1 MVQTRPHR
9 YVKDQR
15 IAATAMD
22 PRSSY
27 FHHTKYANP
36 PSPTLPLPLPLP
48 HPQPSLYRNNLNIH
62 GHINFPAPPPPHPQQ
77 LRPPQTPQFSP
88 RNPQFSYNHSPNH
101 PQIHDNYHHQ
111 LSRHDLTHF
120 TPLPRVSHQFN
131 DDRQP
136 PRRLPESDHRVHEPR
151 PDFRVLRHDRQTR
164 HELEG
169 NPNPNSRLIQD
180 RNIVIDRESEHY
192 HIRGEFGSNSDR
204 SSTGDFRTVSNQV
217 RGFESNSGNYE
228 NRRRL
233 NYDYHD
239 KGSENQSWFR
249 DREVVREPRDAS
261 IEFGSNEIDDGETR
275 IATGKREHY
284 RSREGNLEVERYGGK
299 RSREGSYEFNRTPR
313 KQVQKKSALLRI
325 QQPSYRNRE
334 DERLPYSGYVDD
346 TKSSSFR
353 GKDQESGFFRGKDKD
368 KVIHP
373 DRGMGEGEREGSP
386 VELDVSFKSNSL
398 VAKAILTPSSS
409 TVGASETIL
418 TPRNSKVRKVLVPA
432 KDKDSINSSMN
443 KPSKVAVEVGK
454 GASVASKASS
464 SDKDLKKTR
473 ERVIASGI
481 TNVRDSSSLP
491 LKNRVEMPMKRTVAV
506 RIGTPG
512 KISSLSGKKKKVVKR
527 VVKKVVSHNS
537 TLSSSHPTKTRDEPV
552 KGDSFAH
559 TPAEPRDTD
568 KAATVADVDSQ
579 PCPIEATVI
588 PENDRVDRFEKFME
602 SGQAGAGADSGN
614 LFAYNT
620 SGKKSC
626 SRSPLGSSN
635 HNETKF
641 GEIFVN
647 GDCAKALHAIPNI
660 DNSLTKSLDEII
672 SSNIGGVEDVSKQP
686 CQNGDSCLLEN
697 SAVRGSLKVMDSI
710 EGNTDFGLLS
720 LEKTIIHEDPKYSC
734 IPVMGL
740 DVASINSQQRITV
753 SDKGKSDVGCKEPC
767 RNQGSSL
774 AESGIT
780 DFIQGASFPVGSN
793 EISAASISG
802 ETGSQNAVIRL
813 NQGVG
818 TILGSPNCFTN
829 IEEIDISGHGTSDG
843 MGEKLSQ
850 DGAAKIMESEPIR
863 GSLDT
868 KVSTSGSEEDA
879 NDTKKNDKKIEM
891 PQSDLSRTDVPDM
904 HLEPANMVTSTT
916 AHWVDTTL
924 RLCFEDDGTA
934 QCTFSGAE
942 FVDAGSQSCSNVV
955 SVLHEGSL
963 TDVSAAKVSIRSSA
977 DGGQRGVSQRN
988 EKNRKSFAPQ
998 LELCSPVE
1006 SDADEGPVFA
1016 GNSTSGMEV
1025 PSNSG
1030 DSLTLP
1036 KGEVVVSDMDSL
1048 CTSDLLLARKG
1059 ITAMLENGSAGE
1071 HLSSVASVKDAFEVD
1086 GLKDVQ
1092 SHLAVE
1098 ELAVKKV
1105 TSHSLFVSVGEDNIN
1120 TTPVMV
1126 GGRNQNDSMDI
1137 DAVEG
1142 AKVDIDA
1149 AEEQVGIESVTD
1161 HCQIPSKLQTQYLDG
1176 NMPSI
1181 DVDDGGF
1188 HGAKNDSPGMSN
1200 NPSSFGDGCAK
1211 NDWPGMSNN
1220 PSSFGDGFGV
1230 SFTNSGDELMEIVPE
1245 TLSDRG
1251 SPETLPDVMGTSLS
1265 KNSVEKIHENDDKI
1279 PAERPV
1285 INVGSDSSM
1294 SISSSRN
1301 AKVVLNLDHAV
1312 ERDQLLTGNTGHLPS
1327 QDSKITTQMPNAK
1340 SGDLYGKKNHSSNPI
1355 SKIYSG
1361 RSSFVFTASKSS
1373 ASSSRISKTRTWH
1386 RNDNCSDSAP
1396 PSNKA
1401 FSSTVPVQRQFPR
1414 KADKSQRTSYIRKGN
1429 SLVRK
1434 PTSVAQSPGP
1444 HALSSSVYQL
1454 TSSGTDEPK
1463 KSAGS
1468 DSRIDLADPLNVL
1481 RTGGLDASF
1490 EKPRTHSLSSVS
1502 KISNQASNSLGV
1514 RASSPLA
1521 EHLHSLC
1528 TETVTV
1534 PAKLLESNDIPKSSD
1549 DLLKI
1554 SESPITQNSQI
1565 SNLECHSDP
1574 NDGNTV
1580 ALANVKSLTY
1590 VKRKSNQLVA
1600 SSNPCASSVQNAH
1613 NTSSDSYYKRR
1624 KNQLIR
1630 TSLESQIKQT
1640 ASIPDESLN
1649 SEGQTALNSFSR
1661 NFSKRRLRKV
1671 VTKTCKPSKLSLVWT
1686 LHGAQLSKD
1695 DGDSSR
1701 CGKVLPH
1708 LFPWK
1713 RAAYRRSSFP
1723 NSSSISDHSSLSTIG
1738 KLLLLRKRNTE
1749 YTRSKHGFSL
1759 RKSKVLSVGGSS
1771 LKWSK
1776 SIEKHSKKANEEATL
1791 AVAAAERKKREQ
1803 RGAARVA
1810 CPPKNRNISRK
1821 FTQRERI
1828 FRVGSVR
1835 YKMDSSRRTLQRISD
1850 DESSCTEA
1858 LQKEKDAKKLYIPRR
1873 LMIGKDEYV
1882 RIGNGNQ
1889 LIRDPKKRTRILASE
1904 KVRWSLHTAR
1914 SRLARKRKYCQ
1925 FFTRFGKCNKDDG
1938 KCPFI
1943 HDSSKIAVC
1952 TKFLNGLCFNPD
1964 CKLTHKVIPERMP
1977 DCSYFLQG
1985 LCTNKNCP
1993 YRHVHVNPNASTC
2006 EGFLRGYCADGNECP
2021 KKHSYVCPSFEAIG
2035 SCPQGSKCK
2044 LHHPKNRTKE
2054 KKSKRSRENNA
2065 QGRYFGLMHINATKT
2080 RNAVPGKLYVQD
2092 NDTIGFKGIAD
2103 YISLDVSDEEVV
2115 ENNNPGDLHTA
2126 FGDSD
2131 PLNLQLGDLDKLIK
2145 PVRIMNI

>member
-27 FHHTKYANP
+27 FHQTKYANP
-36 PSPTLPLPLPLP
+36 PSPTLPLPPP
-48 HPQPSLYRNNLNIH
+48 PPPPYRNNLNFH
-62 GHINFPAPPPPHPQQ
+62 PPINFLAPPPPPPQQ
-77 LRPPQTPQFSP
+77 LRPPQTPQFSSD
-88 RNPQFSYNHSPNH
+88 NHNHSPNH

-111 LSRHDLTHF
+111 LSHHDLPHF
-120 TPLPRVSHQFN
+120 TQLPRVSHQFN
-131 DDRQP
+131 DERQP

-151 PDFRVLRHDRQTR
+151 PDFRVLRNDRQTR

-169 NPNPNSRLIQD
+169 NPNPNSRFMQD

-192 HIRGEFGSNSDR
+192 HIRGEFGSNSGR
-204 SSTGDFRTVSNQV
+204 SSAGDFRTVSNQV

-249 DREVVREPRDAS
+249 DREVVREPRDSS
-261 IEFGSNEIDDGETR
+261 IEFGSNEIGDGETR

-284 RSREGNLEVERYGGK
+284 RSREGNLEVERHGGK

-368 KVIHP
+368 KAIHT

-398 VAKAILTPSSS
+398 VAILTPSST

-418 TPRNSKVRKVLVPA
+418 TPRNRKVRKVLVPA

-443 KPSKVAVEVGK
+443 KPSKVAVEAGK

-464 SDKDLKKTR
+464 SDKDLKKSR
-473 ERVIASGI
+473 EGVIASGI
-481 TNVRDSSSLP
+481 TNDRDSSSLP

-512 KISSLSGKKKKVVKR
+512 KISSPSGKKKKVVKR

-537 TLSSSHPTKTRDEPV
+537 TLSSSQPTKTRDEPV
-552 KGDSFAH
+552 KADSFAH

-568 KAATVADVDSQ
+568 KAATVTNVNSQ

-588 PENDRVDRFEKFME
+588 PENDRVGRFEKFME

-614 LFAYNT
+614 LFAYNS

-635 HNETKF
+635 HSETKF
-641 GEIFVN
+641 GESFVY
-647 GDCAKALHAIPNI
+647 GDCAKDLHAIPNI
-660 DNSLTKSLDEII
+660 DNSLTKSLNEII
-672 SSNIGGVEDVSKQP
+672 SSDIGGVEDVSKQP
-686 CQNGDSCLLEN
+686 CQIGDSCVLEN
-697 SAVRGSLKVMDSI
+697 NAVRGSLKVTDSI
-710 EGNTDFGLLS
+710 EGNTDFGLSS
-720 LEKTIIHEDPKYSC
+720 LEKTIIHEDPMYSC

-753 SDKGKSDVGCKEPC
+753 SDKGTSDVGCKEPC
-767 RNQGSSL
+767 RNQGSPL

-780 DFIQGASFPVGSN
+780 DFLQGASFPVGSN
-793 EISAASISG
+793 EIFDVSISG

-818 TILGSPNCFTN
+818 TISGSPNCFTN
-829 IEEIDISGHGTSDG
+829 VEEIDISGHGTGDG
-843 MGEKLSQ
+843 MGEELSQ
-850 DGAAKIMESEPIR
+850 DGAAKTLESEPIR

-879 NDTKKNDKKIEM
+879 NDIKKNDKKIEM

-934 QCTFSGAE
+934 QCTFSGAQ

-963 TDVSAAKVSIRSSA
+963 TDVSAAKVSVRSSA
-977 DGGQRGVSQRN
+977 DVGQRGVSQRN
-988 EKNRKSFAPQ
+988 EKNRKSSAPQ

-1006 SDADEGPVFA
+1006 SDAEEGPVFA

-1036 KGEVVVSDMDSL
+1036 KGEDVVSDMDSL
-1048 CTSDLLLARKG
+1048 CTSDLLLAQKG
-1059 ITAMLENGSAGE
+1059 ITALLENGSAGE
-1071 HLSSVASVKDAFEVD
+1071 HLSSVASIKDAFEVD

-1105 TSHSLFVSVGEDNIN
+1105 TSHSLFESVGEDIIN

-1126 GGRNQNDSMDI
+1126 GGRNQNNSNI

-1161 HCQIPSKLQTQYLDG
+1161 HCQIPSKLQTQYLDE

-1188 HGAKNDSPGMSN
+1188 HGAKNDSP
-1200 NPSSFGDGCAK
+1200 CT
-1211 NDWPGMSNN
+1211 SNN

-1251 SPETLPDVMGTSLS
+1251 SPETLPDVISTSLS

-1294 SISSSRN
+1294 SILSSQN

-1312 ERDQLLTGNTGHLPS
+1312 ERDQLLTGKTGHLPS

-1340 SGDLYGKKNHSSNPI
+1340 SGDLYGKKNHSSHPI

-1386 RNDNCSDSAP
+1386 RNDNCSDAAP

-1401 FSSTVPVQRQFPR
+1401 FSSTVPAQRQLPR

-1454 TSSGTDEPK
+1454 NSSGTDEPK

-1481 RTGGLDASF
+1481 RTGGMDASF
-1490 EKPRTHSLSSVS
+1490 EKPRTPSLSSVS
-1502 KISNQASNSLGV
+1502 KISNRASNSLGG

-1534 PAKLLESNDIPKSSD
+1534 PTKLLESNDVPKSSD
-1549 DLLKI
+1549 DVLKI
-1554 SESPITQNSQI
+1554 SESPLTQNSQI

-1580 ALANVKSLTY
+1580 ALANGKSLTY

-1671 VTKTCKPSKLSLVWT
+1671 VTRTCKPSKLSLVWT
-1686 LHGAQLSKD
+1686 LHGAQLSKN
-1695 DGDSSR
+1695 DGDSSH

-1713 RAAYRRSSFP
+1713 RATYRRSSLP

-1738 KLLLLRKRNTE
+1738 RKLLLLRKRNTE

-1803 RGAARVA
+1803 RGAAHVA
-1810 CPPKNRNISRK
+1810 CPTKSRNISRK

-1850 DESSCTEA
+1850 DESSCAGA

-1952 TKFLNGLCFNPD
+1952 TKFLNGLCFNHD

-2092 NDTIGFKGIAD
+2092 NDTICFEGIAD

-2126 FGDSD
+2126 FSDSD
-2131 PLNLQLGDLDKLIK
+2131 PMNLQLGDLDKLIK

>member
-27 FHHTKYANP
+27 FHQTKYANP
-36 PSPTLPLPLPLP
+36 PSPTLPLPPPPPPPLP
-48 HPQPSLYRNNLNIH
+48 YRNNHNFH
-62 GHINFPAPPPPHPQQ
+62 PHINFLAPPPPPPQQ

-111 LSRHDLTHF
+111 LSHHDLPHF
-120 TPLPRVSHQFN
+120 TQLPRVSHQFN
-131 DDRQP
+131 DERQP

-151 PDFRVLRHDRQTR
+151 PDFRVLRNDRQTR

-169 NPNPNSRLIQD
+169 NPNPNSRLLQD
-180 RNIVIDRESEHY
+180 RNIVIDREREQY
-192 HIRGEFGSNSDR
+192 HIRGEFGSNSGR
-204 SSTGDFRTVSNQV
+204 SSAGDFRTVSNQV

-249 DREVVREPRDAS
+249 DREVVREPRDSS
-261 IEFGSNEIDDGETR
+261 IEFGSNEIGDGETR

-284 RSREGNLEVERYGGK
+284 RSREGNLEVERHGGK

-368 KVIHP
+368 KVIHT

-398 VAKAILTPSSS
+398 VAILTPSST

-418 TPRNSKVRKVLVPA
+418 TPRNRKVRKVLVPA

-454 GASVASKASS
+454 GASVASKAST
-464 SDKDLKKTR
+464 SDKDLKKSR
-473 ERVIASGI
+473 EGVIASGI
-481 TNVRDSSSLP
+481 TNDRDSSSLP

-537 TLSSSHPTKTRDEPV
+537 TLSSSQPTKTRDEPV
-552 KGDSFAH
+552 KADSFAH
-559 TPAEPRDTD
+559 TPAEPCDTD
-568 KAATVADVDSQ
+568 KAATVTDVNSQ

-588 PENDRVDRFEKFME
+588 PENDRVGRFEKFME

-614 LFAYNT
+614 LFAYNS

-635 HNETKF
+635 HSETKF
-641 GEIFVN
+641 GESFVY

-672 SSNIGGVEDVSKQP
+672 SSDIGGVEDVSKQP
-686 CQNGDSCLLEN
+686 CQIGDSCVLEN
-697 SAVRGSLKVMDSI
+697 NAVRGSLKVMDSI

-720 LEKTIIHEDPKYSC
+720 LEKTISHEDPMYSC

-740 DVASINSQQRITV
+740 DVASINSQQRIMV
-753 SDKGKSDVGCKEPC
+753 SDKGTSDVGCKEPC
-767 RNQGSSL
+767 RNQGSPL

-793 EISAASISG
+793 EIFDVSISG

-818 TILGSPNCFTN
+818 TISGSPNCLTN
-829 IEEIDISGHGTSDG
+829 VEEIDISGHGTGDG
-843 MGEKLSQ
+843 MGEELSQ
-850 DGAAKIMESEPIR
+850 DGAAKTLESEPIR

-879 NDTKKNDKKIEM
+879 NDIKKNDKKIEM

-934 QCTFSGAE
+934 QCTFSGAQ

-963 TDVSAAKVSIRSSA
+963 TDVSAATVSVRSSA
-977 DGGQRGVSQRN
+977 DVGQRGVSQRN
-988 EKNRKSFAPQ
+988 EKNRKSSAPQ

-1036 KGEVVVSDMDSL
+1036 KGEDVVSDMDSL
-1048 CTSDLLLARKG
+1048 CTSDLLLAQKG
-1059 ITAMLENGSAGE
+1059 ITALLENGSAGE
-1071 HLSSVASVKDAFEVD
+1071 HLSSVASIKDAFEVD

-1105 TSHSLFVSVGEDNIN
+1105 TSHSLFESVGEDIIN

-1126 GGRNQNDSMDI
+1126 GGRNQNNSMDI

-1161 HCQIPSKLQTQYLDG
+1161 HCQIPSKLQTQYLDE

-1188 HGAKNDSPGMSN
+1188 HGAKNDSP
-1200 NPSSFGDGCAK
+1200 CT
-1211 NDWPGMSNN
+1211 SNN

-1294 SISSSRN
+1294 SISSSQN
-1301 AKVVLNLDHAV
+1301 TKVVLNLDHEV
-1312 ERDQLLTGNTGHLPS
+1312 ERDQLLTGKTGHLSS

-1340 SGDLYGKKNHSSNPI
+1340 SGDLYGKKNHSSHPI

-1386 RNDNCSDSAP
+1386 RNDNCSDAAP

-1401 FSSTVPVQRQFPR
+1401 FSSTVPAQRQFPR

-1454 TSSGTDEPK
+1454 NSSGTDEPK

-1481 RTGGLDASF
+1481 RTGGMDASF
-1490 EKPRTHSLSSVS
+1490 EKPRTPSLSSVS
-1502 KISNQASNSLGV
+1502 KISNRASNTLGG

-1534 PAKLLESNDIPKSSD
+1534 PTKLLESNDVPKSSD
-1549 DLLKI
+1549 DVLKI

-1580 ALANVKSLTY
+1580 ALANGKSLTY

-1661 NFSKRRLRKV
+1661 NFSKRRLLKV
-1671 VTKTCKPSKLSLVWT
+1671 VTRTCKPSKLSLVWT
-1686 LHGAQLSKD
+1686 LHGAQLSKN
-1695 DGDSSR
+1695 DGDSSH

-1713 RAAYRRSSFP
+1713 RATYRRSSLP

-1738 KLLLLRKRNTE
+1738 RKLLLLRKRNTE

-1803 RGAARVA
+1803 RGAAHVA
-1810 CPPKNRNISRK
+1810 CPTKSRNIS
-1821 FTQRERI
+1821 RERI

-1850 DESSCTEA
+1850 DDSLCAGA

-1985 LCTNKNCP
+1985 AFP
-1993 YRHVHVNPNASTC
+1993 
-2006 EGFLRGYCADGNECP
+2006 
-2021 KKHSYVCPSFEAIG
+2021 PSIM
-2035 SCPQGSKCK
+2035 
-2044 LHHPKNRTKE
+2044 L
-2054 KKSKRSRENNA
+2054 
-2065 QGRYFGLMHINATKT
+2065 
-2080 RNAVPGKLYVQD
+2080 LYNLLVIVQD
-2092 NDTIGFKGIAD
+2092 
-2103 YISLDVSDEEVV
+2103 S
-2115 ENNNPGDLHTA
+2115 ENFSGR
-2126 FGDSD
+2126 
-2131 PLNLQLGDLDKLIK
+2131 PLYQ
-2145 PVRIMNI
+2145 

>member
-1738 KLLLLRKRNTE
+1738 YNNCRKLLLLRKRNTE

-1810 CPPKNRNISRK
+1810 CPPKNRNIS
-1821 FTQRERI
+1821 RERI